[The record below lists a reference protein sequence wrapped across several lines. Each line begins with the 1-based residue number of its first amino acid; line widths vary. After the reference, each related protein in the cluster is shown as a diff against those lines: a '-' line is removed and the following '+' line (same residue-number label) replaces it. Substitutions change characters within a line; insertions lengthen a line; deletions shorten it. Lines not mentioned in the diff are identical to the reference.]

1 MRHTQRLLNF
11 TLAALLALL
20 ALPARAPSQEVS
32 AVTNYRVF
40 DASGKPATIEQVLD
54 AAAASEVVYVGE
66 IHNDATAHQL
76 ELQLLQGAFARL
88 ARGGAQGHAT
98 RPLVLSLEMFER
110 DVQLVLDEYL
120 AGLIQE
126 KHFRAASRPWN
137 NYETDYRP
145 LVEFARE
152 HQLPVVAANA
162 PERYVNRVGRLGRD
176 ALKSL
181 APAALAQLAPLPYGQ
196 PSAAYAEKFS
206 LAMGG
211 AQMGA
216 HANPFLLDAQALRD
230 ATMAYSIAS
239 ELKRQPQAL
248 VLHVNGGFHS
258 ESRLGVPEQL
268 RALRP
273 QTRQLVVTIRPA
285 PADQPFDQK
294 EHGGLGDFVI
304 LTTTAAS
311 GRF

>member
-1 MRHTQRLLNF
+1 MRHKFRLLNF
-11 TLAALLALL
+11 VLASTLALL
-20 ALPARAPSQEVS
+20 LCAPRALPQEAQTVN
-32 AVTNYRVF
+32 NYRVL
-40 DASGKPATIEQVLD
+40 DANGKPATLEQVLD
-54 AAAASEVVYVGE
+54 AATASEVVFVGE

-76 ELQLLQGAFARL
+76 ELQLLQGAFTRL
-88 ARGGAQGHAT
+88 ARNTQARAA
-98 RPLVLSLEMFER
+98 RPLVLSMEMFER

-176 ALKSL
+176 SLKTL

-196 PSAAYAEKFS
+196 PSAAYAAKFGA
-206 LAMGG
+206 AMGG
-211 AQMGA
+211 PQMGG
-216 HANPFLLDAQALRD
+216 HTNPNLLDAQSLRD
-230 ATMAYSIAS
+230 ATMAYAIAS

-258 ESRLGVPEQL
+258 EGRLGVPEQL
-268 RALRP
+268 RAFRP
-273 QTRQLVVTIRPA
+273 QTRALVVTILPA
-285 PADQPFDQK
+285 PANEAFNA
-294 EHGGLGDFVI
+294 ERYSGLGDFVI